1 MFPGRTTALLVL
13 FAPLADWSVSAT
25 CSDTSTAKPK
35 KCLWDAV
42 NTKTGQR
49 VGNALTSVSDRSY
62 FYCSETFL
70 LPLSA
75 GEYDY
80 YILLPNGWTFAFQL
94 QIVDPGEPTVE
105 YCKHYVR
112 EGENVRC
119 LCSTQNE
126 GNPPPVISWE
136 GQGTSP
142 ILLLDAVSREDSKN
156 YKCKMIWGNRTKTV
170 SYDLYVRTD
179 SPVSY
184 RLTTTVKPSTFL
196 SRKPTTFYV
205 QTFTESIDEVER
217 DENKNA
223 SSLPIG
229 IIVAA
234 AAAVLVLNVAT
245 TVIVIFIIRRK
256 RSRGGNAQNE
266 TANGNEGERTSK
278 KSDSSTSSPGQAAGN
293 GSKSG
298 GSTPRSS
305 SSGSDK
311 PSTNP
316 NYTST
321 ALQEVEIHPYMD
333 LHTRDPTYASTT
345 SSKDPHMY
353 MELKT
358 LKALQPGSE
367 KNGNDG
373 YETPQVPGQA
383 NKSSDGYETPQPP
396 REGRRRSATYANQG
410 VPADPIQEEVN
421 YYNEA

>member
-1 MFPGRTTALLVL
+1 MTLRTQEQVLLILSAFALFDVGLHLKCSQKINTREWSLYLVCWDKTKGSSDKCQWDVVNMTTHVRVE
-13 FAPLADWSVSAT
+13 APQTSPSPDT
-25 CSDTSTAKPK
+25 FFNCSGKFS
-35 KCLWDAV
+35 
-42 NTKTGQR
+42 
-49 VGNALTSVSDRSY
+49 
-62 FYCSETFL
+62 
-70 LPLSA
+70 LPLST
-75 GEYDY
+75 GEYIY
-80 YILLPNGWTFAFQL
+80 HLLLPTETWHNAFNL
-94 QIVDPGEPTVE
+94 RIDDPGKLTMKN
-105 YCKHYVR
+105 CKHEVS
-112 EGENVRC
+112 EGNNVTC
-119 LCSTQNE
+119 VCSTQRK
-126 GNPPPVISWE
+126 GNPRPVIYWV
-136 GQGTSP
+136 GQNTSST
-142 ILLLDAVSREDSKN
+142 LHLYEVTGEDNKT
-156 YKCKMIWGNRTKTV
+156 YTCEMIWGNQTKTV
-170 SYDLYVRTD
+170 SYRFLVR
-179 SPVSY
+179 
-184 RLTTTVKPSTFL
+184 
-196 SRKPTTFYV
+196 
-205 QTFTESIDEVER
+205 
-217 DENKNA
+217 
-223 SSLPIG
+223 G
-229 IIVAA
+229 
-234 AAAVLVLNVAT
+234 
-245 TVIVIFIIRRK
+245 
-256 RSRGGNAQNE
+256 SRGGNAQNE

>member
-1 MFPGRTTALLVL
+1 MLSDKVNLTFFILWTSASLGKAQSPSCSYVTDSKKWTLTGVCTVTNKDERGWCQMREPFKTYTDVIGNFTSVELSNSGDYVWTCSAGLELPSSNGSYNYEVRFGEILPVWRPAFTVRIHDPGQPILKNCPEQVTEAESVTCECSSERDGEPRPVLSWSGHTDSSILRLYDVTVNETYSCEMYWGNQTRTVTYSLLV
-13 FAPLADWSVSAT
+13 T
-25 CSDTSTAKPK
+25 
-35 KCLWDAV
+35 
-42 NTKTGQR
+42 
-49 VGNALTSVSDRSY
+49 
-62 FYCSETFL
+62 
-70 LPLSA
+70 
-75 GEYDY
+75 
-80 YILLPNGWTFAFQL
+80 
-94 QIVDPGEPTVE
+94 
-105 YCKHYVR
+105 
-112 EGENVRC
+112 
-119 LCSTQNE
+119 
-126 GNPPPVISWE
+126 
-136 GQGTSP
+136 
-142 ILLLDAVSREDSKN
+142 
-156 YKCKMIWGNRTKTV
+156 
-170 SYDLYVRTD
+170 
-179 SPVSY
+179 
-184 RLTTTVKPSTFL
+184 
-196 SRKPTTFYV
+196 
-205 QTFTESIDEVER
+205 
-217 DENKNA
+217 
-223 SSLPIG
+223 
-229 IIVAA
+229 
-234 AAAVLVLNVAT
+234 
-245 TVIVIFIIRRK
+245 